1 MLCRPFRTFFLKL
14 MKNQQTNSSHI
25 RGGREGALK
34 DWTAIV
40 LLGCGI
46 IMAFI
51 ALMLPPPGEIHDS
64 VLYIFA
70 QILIYCGSIL
80 TLSSSVATRQ
90 SIQELKEHLDAVR
103 SLLHR
108 FGIDSYINHKV
119 KDHNVNN
126 KSPNDYD

>member
-1 MLCRPFRTFFLKL
+1 MN
-14 MKNQQTNSSHI
+14 NQHSNSSPLGHA
-25 RGGREGALK
+25 RMGTSVKE
-34 DWTAIV
+34 WTAIA
-40 LLGCGI
+40 LLACGI
-46 IMAFI
+46 VMAFI
-51 ALMLPPPGEIHDS
+51 ALMLPPPGQIHDS

-108 FGIDSYINHKV
+108 FGIDSYPPKQTSSV
-119 KDHNVNN
+119 TLKGG
-126 KSPNDYD
+126 